1 MTTAE
6 PITKFYQDKL
16 WKLRILT
23 FTSGAIIMGLEIAT
37 SRILTPV
44 FGSTVYTWGSL
55 IGVILSGLSLGYF
68 LGGKVADNHPRFD
81 KICGI
86 VFCVGL
92 FIVGIPFFAT
102 SVIDF
107 SVNAL
112 PGTQFTPLLATFL
125 LLIIPSVLLG
135 FVSPYVIKLGTQTL
149 KKVGNVSGNLY
160 SIATI
165 GSILGTFVTVFVL
178 IPNFS
183 VDQIIFGLGI
193 LLLGSAVIGLGKPPK
208 IIAAVILAILIV
220 PWSPVSLS
228 SVPHYGTVI
237 YEKET
242 LFSHLDVTEF
252 GDNRS
257 LYLDGIRHS
266 SVNLND
272 PLDLVIDYTEY
283 FHLGM
288 MFNPSFT
295 DVLFVGGGAFTGP
308 KNFLAVYPETSIDVI
323 EIDPD
328 VIDVA
333 KKYFDLQDSP
343 RLQIFNDDARKHLSS
358 FDKKYDVI
366 ILDAYAST
374 YVPYHLMTHEFFQTL
389 EERLEPDGVIVS
401 NFIGSI
407 EGRNSQMVKAVYHTI
422 TQTFPVNY
430 VFLTEAHPNN
440 IQNVM
445 IVSSNQPYDFD
456 RLDLYEIAKNN
467 PSNYLA
473 DELSADDHF
482 YQESVDT
489 SKSPIITDQRNP
501 LEVMINPITSEPYIQ
516 ELQDKNI
523 EENQSFEDWT
533 NIALGAGLVILSAI
547 WFIYFKKRIWNIEEN
562 SAN

>member
-1 MTTAE
+1 MTSTEALS
-6 PITKFYQDKL
+6 KFYQDKL
-16 WKLRILT
+16 WKLKILT

-44 FGSTVYTWGSL
+44 FGSTIYTWGSL

-86 VFCVGL
+86 VFSVGL
-92 FIVGIPFFAT
+92 FIVGIPFFAPFVVDAT
-102 SVIDF
+102 VST
-107 SVNAL
+107 L
-112 PGTQFTPLLATFL
+112 PGTQFTPLIATFL
-125 LLIIPSVLLG
+125 LLIFPSVLLG
-135 FVSPYVIKLGTQTL
+135 FVSPYVIKLGTSTL
-149 KKVGNVSGNLY
+149 QRVGNISGNLY

-165 GSILGTFVTVFVL
+165 GSIFGTFVTVFVL
-178 IPNFS
+178 IPNLA
-183 VDQIIFGLGI
+183 VNQIIFGIGI
-193 LLLGSAVIGLGKPPK
+193 LLVASSLIGLGKPPK
-208 IIAAVILAILIV
+208 IIAVAILVILIV
-220 PWSPVSLS
+220 PWAPISMT
-228 SVPHYGTVI
+228 SVPHYGTLI

-242 LFSHLDVTEF
+242 LFSHLDVTEY

-266 SVNLND
+266 SMNLND

-308 KNFLAVYPETSIDVI
+308 KNFLAVYPETKIDVI
-323 EIDPD
+323 EIDSD

-333 KKYFDLQDSP
+333 KNYFDLQDNP
-343 RLQIFNDDARKHLSS
+343 RLQIFNDDARKHLTT

-389 EERLEPDGVIVS
+389 EDRLEPDGVIVS

-407 EGRNSQMVKAVYHTI
+407 EGRNSQMVKAVYNTML
-422 TQTFPVNY
+422 QTFPVNY
-430 VFLTEAHPNN
+430 IFLTEVKPTN

-467 PSNYLA
+467 PSSYLV
-473 DELSADDHF
+473 DELSFDDHF
-482 YQESVDT
+482 YQKSIDL
-489 SKSPIITDQRNP
+489 SKAPIITDQRNP
-501 LEVMINPITSEPYIQ
+501 LEVMINPITSEPYVQ
-516 ELQDKNI
+516 EFQDQNI
-523 EENQSFEDWT
+523 EENQNFEQWT
-533 NIALGAGLVILSAI
+533 SIAIGSILAI
-547 WFIYFKKRIWNIEEN
+547 ISGIWLIYFKKRIWVEKIK
-562 SAN
+562 

>member
-1 MTTAE
+1 MTSTEALS
-6 PITKFYQDKL
+6 KFYQDKL
-16 WKLRILT
+16 WKLKILT

-44 FGSTVYTWGSL
+44 FGSTIYTWGSL

-81 KICGI
+81 KICGM
-86 VFCVGL
+86 VFSVGL
-92 FIVGIPFFAT
+92 FIVGIPFFAPFVVDAT
-102 SVIDF
+102 VST
-107 SVNAL
+107 L
-112 PGTQFTPLLATFL
+112 PGTQFTPLIATFL
-125 LLIIPSVLLG
+125 LLIFPSVLLG
-135 FVSPYVIKLGTQTL
+135 FVSPYVIKLGTSTL
-149 KKVGNVSGNLY
+149 QRVGNISGNLY

-165 GSILGTFVTVFVL
+165 GSIFGTFVTVFVL
-178 IPNFS
+178 IPNLA
-183 VDQIIFGLGI
+183 VNQIIFGIGI
-193 LLLGSAVIGLGKPPK
+193 LLVASSLIGLGKPPK
-208 IIAAVILAILIV
+208 IIAVAILVILIV
-220 PWSPVSLS
+220 PWAPISMT
-228 SVPHYGTVI
+228 SVPHYGTLI

-242 LFSHLDVTEF
+242 LFSHLDVTEY

-266 SVNLND
+266 SMNLND

-308 KNFLAVYPETSIDVI
+308 KNFLAVYPETKIDVI
-323 EIDPD
+323 EIDSD

-333 KKYFDLQDSP
+333 KNYFDLQDNP
-343 RLQIFNDDARKHLSS
+343 RLQIFNDDARKHLTT

-389 EERLEPDGVIVS
+389 EDRLEPDGVVVS

-407 EGRNSQMVKAVYHTI
+407 EGRNSQMVKAVYNTML
-422 TQTFPVNY
+422 QTFPVNY
-430 VFLTEAHPNN
+430 IFLTEVKPTN

-467 PSNYLA
+467 PSSYLV
-473 DELSADDHF
+473 DELSFDDHF
-482 YQESVDT
+482 YQKSIDL
-489 SKSPIITDQRNP
+489 SKAPIITDQRNP
-501 LEVMINPITSEPYIQ
+501 LEVMINPITSEPYVQ
-516 ELQDKNI
+516 EFQDQNI
-523 EENQSFEDWT
+523 EENQNFEQWT
-533 NIALGAGLVILSAI
+533 SIAIGSILAI
-547 WFIYFKKRIWNIEEN
+547 ISGIWLIYFKKRIWVEKIK
-562 SAN
+562 